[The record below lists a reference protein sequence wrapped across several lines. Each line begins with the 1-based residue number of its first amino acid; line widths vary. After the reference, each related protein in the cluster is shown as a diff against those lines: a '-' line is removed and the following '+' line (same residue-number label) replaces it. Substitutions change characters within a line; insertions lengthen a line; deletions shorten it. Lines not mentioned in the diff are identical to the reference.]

1 MRHRKN
7 DCKNICKIMHK
18 KQAISRR
25 LRDMKIIPFIL
36 FLFLTACGGGFSQTD
51 VNTNTNAISV
61 YFADAT
67 APGAESYTGGPENQ
81 LISAINTA
89 QKSVDVALYEL
100 SLQNVTDSL
109 ISAHNRGVQV
119 RVLTDTDNLNWDR
132 FVELAFNGIEV
143 KGDNRSAL
151 MHNKFFVIDNEE
163 VWTGSM
169 NMTYTGAYR
178 NRENLIRLDHYQA
191 ALNYAEEF
199 SQLWAGIHNQAN
211 TTDNYFLINNTP
223 VDVHF
228 SPDDHFRGSR
238 LLPLLQQAQQS
249 VHMLAF
255 SFTSVDIAAELLAL
269 DLQGI
274 DVKVVVDS
282 SQTGHSSSQYD
293 DLLALG
299 VDIRRDGQS
308 HKLHHKVIIV
318 DSRYVLTG
326 SYNFSENAES
336 RNDENSVI
344 IDSPALAQRF
354 EQEFADIYSYSV
366 ARPASK
372 NKLSPLDE
380 RY

>member
-1 MRHRKN
+1 
-7 DCKNICKIMHK
+7 
-18 KQAISRR
+18 
-25 LRDMKIIPFIL
+25 MKIIPFIL
-36 FLFLTACGGGFSQTD
+36 VLFISACGGGTSQTALETD
-51 VNTNTNAISV
+51 TNAISV
-61 YFADAT
+61 YFADAS
-67 APGAESYTGGPENQ
+67 APGAANYTGGPENQ
-81 LISAINTA
+81 LIAAINSA
-89 QKSVDVALYEL
+89 QKMVDVALYEL
-100 SLQNVTDSL
+100 SLQNLTDSL

-119 RVLTDTDNLNWDR
+119 RVLTDTDNLDWDR

-211 TTDNYFLINNTP
+211 ATDNYFLINNTP

-228 SPDDHFRGSR
+228 SPDANFRGTR

-344 IDSPALAQRF
+344 IDSPALAQQF
-354 EQEFADIYSYSV
+354 EQEFADIYSHSN
-366 ARPASK
+366 ARPASQRK
-372 NKLSPLDE
+372 ISPLDE